1 MALTRQLRA
10 LKRRLRE
17 QTFVL
22 LEQEVARLGA
32 ENEELRQRLNWAED
46 AAESWRADAIAALND
61 AADACGGAPGL
72 TVDGRMVVVPPQ
84 GGLHA

>member
-1 MALTRQLRA
+1 MGLTRRLSA

-17 QTFVL
+17 QTFEL

-32 ENEELRQRLNWAED
+32 ENEDLRQRLYWAEE
-46 AAESWRADAIAALND
+46 AAESWRADAIAALNH

-72 TVDGRMVVVPPQ
+72 TMDGRLVVVPSH

>member
-1 MALTRQLRA
+1 MPLTRRLRA

-17 QTFVL
+17 QTFEL
-22 LEQEVARLGA
+22 LEQEVARLGT
-32 ENEELRQRLNWAED
+32 ENEELRQRLTWAEEV
-46 AAESWRADAIAALND
+46 AESWRADAIEALND

-72 TVDGRMVVVPPQ
+72 TLDGRLVVMPPQ